1 MLRKSLESCPSIFI
15 YIKEVLYANFINF
28 IYIKL
33 DMGENALSQ
42 SDSQIFK
49 LIISPE
55 LIDEIA

>member
-1 MLRKSLESCPSIFI
+1 MLLKSLESCPSIFI

-28 IYIKL
+28 ICIKL

-55 LIDEIA
+55 